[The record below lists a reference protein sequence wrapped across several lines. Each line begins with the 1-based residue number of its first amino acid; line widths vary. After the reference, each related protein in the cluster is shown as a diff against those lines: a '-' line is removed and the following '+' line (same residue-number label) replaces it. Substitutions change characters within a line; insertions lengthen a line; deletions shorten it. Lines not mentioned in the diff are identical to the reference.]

1 MAPSGASFSLSAIS
15 TASDRRLSPAIAVSA
30 VQNAAAN
37 GVSFQSAASFNITL
51 TANSTG
57 GVGNLFG
64 SGASAAAN
72 DQVGAVAVTGPSATA
87 SSTGNAINA
96 LAALTTAISNVGLT
110 QGIVGAGEN
119 KLNYAV
125 NLAQSQITNFSAAES
140 GIRDADVAQEAANL
154 TKAQVLQQASL
165 AALAQANSA
174 PQAILALL
182 KDAPLRRALGR
193 AGRELYL
200 DRFTW
205 PVAWRALESAG
216 I

>member
-1 MAPSGASFSLSAIS
+1 M
-15 TASDRRLSPAIAVSA
+15 PAARGI
-30 VQNAAAN
+30 
-37 GVSFQSAASFNITL
+37 SFQSASSFNITL

-140 GIRDADVAQEAANL
+140 GIKDADVAQEAANL

-182 KDAPLRRALGR
+182 KA
-193 AGRELYL
+193 
-200 DRFTW
+200 
-205 PVAWRALESAG
+205 
-216 I
+216 